1 MKPIMFFR
9 NASGI
14 QALMIRLI
22 GGIILPLAM
31 VGLFGILYG
40 RSTLHDVA
48 MRNAVVISTLKTN
61 MLTSWLEQ
69 RQLEIESIARS
80 QLFTE
85 VTDILETPTT
95 SPSDRAGEY
104 DLLANVV
111 GLHPGKEN
119 PTILSF
125 TLVDTASKRIL
136 AHVPENRAVSIED
149 TEVLSSLAKTKT
161 VFMPYHDEA
170 EGGEGIYLAT
180 PVVTIDGAPP
190 RVVLFIEL
198 ETDMFAD
205 TVSDRTGLGKKG
217 ANYIINEHGT
227 LITPLKETSAFVPII
242 PSKDFIERILAHQKI
257 VSNGTFET
265 DTERPTDT
273 MISYATLP
281 IGWILVTEIPGEE
294 VTGIVNWSFLL
305 VLLIAFIIFAIFLA
319 VVNLLSLVEPLR
331 RAINQLML
339 AGTSLSATSLSV
351 ASSAQNNAAI
361 AEQVAQGAATQS
373 AQAENI
379 SKLISDIALGAQEML
394 ASSEE
399 AAHVAREVSKVT
411 QIAGEKGEQSQES
424 LEQIRKMTNDTASI
438 ARTMGNRSREIR
450 TIVDTITKIAEQTNL
465 LSLNAAIEAAR
476 AGDAGRGFS
485 VVADEIRKLAEQSA
499 SSAEEIKQQ
508 VEKMLVQINDT
519 VFAAEKGLEHADQ
532 NAKIVG
538 EALGELQNVSGAIQ
552 RLSASI
558 KEISSRTGKQTTLVE
573 HVAIGMDAIGEVA
586 EQNAAGAEQLSA
598 STQQQSA
605 ANQEVVAAVQQLQA
619 LSIDLQQLTGGM
631 QKTFEE
637 SRITLED
644 RTHKKPIQAY
654 ILEDREVEKKK

>member
-14 QALMIRLI
+14 QSLMIRLI

-48 MRNAVVISTLKTN
+48 MRNAVVITTLKSN
-61 MLTSWLEQ
+61 MLTSWLDQ
-69 RQLEIESIARS
+69 RQLEIESIAQS
-80 QLFTE
+80 KLFTG
-85 VTDILETPTT
+85 VTQILETST
-95 SPSDRAGEY
+95 STLSGHGDQYG
-104 DLLANVV
+104 LLANMI
-111 GLHPGKEN
+111 GLHPGKGS

-125 TLVDTASKRIL
+125 TIVDTTTQRIL
-136 AHVPENRAVSIED
+136 AHVPENRFIATED
-149 TEVLSSLAKTKT
+149 IARFAAQAKAKTI
-161 VFMPYHDEA
+161 FMPFHNKE
-170 EGGEGIYLAT
+170 ENKEGIYVAT
-180 PVVTIDGAPP
+180 PVSTTDGTPP
-190 RVVLFIEL
+190 HAVLFIEL
-198 ETDMFAD
+198 ETSIF
-205 TVSDRTGLGKKG
+205 TNTITDRTGLGKQG
-217 ANYIINEHGT
+217 SNYLINEQGL
-227 LITPLKETSAFVPII
+227 LITQLEETSSFTPII
-242 PSKDFIERILAHQKI
+242 PSASFIDKILSHQKLAP
-257 VSNGTFET
+257 SGTFDT
-265 DTERPTDT
+265 STERRTDT

-281 IGWILVTEIPGEE
+281 VGWILVTEIPGEE
-294 VTGIVNWSFLL
+294 LTGIVNWSFLL
-305 VLLIAFIIFAIFLA
+305 VLLVAFIIFAIFLA
-319 VVNLLSLVEPLR
+319 VVNLLSLVDPLR
-331 RAINQLML
+331 RAIDQIMF
-339 AGTSLSATSLSV
+339 ASTSLSTTSLHV

-450 TIVDTITKIAEQTNL
+450 TIVETITKIAEQTNL

-499 SSAEEIKQQ
+499 GSAEEIKYQ

-538 EALGELQNVSGAIQ
+538 EALSELQNISSAIQ
-552 RLSASI
+552 HLSASI
-558 KEISSRTGKQTTLVE
+558 KEISSRTEKQTTLVE
-573 HVAIGMDAIGEVA
+573 HVALSMDAIGEVA
-586 EQNAAGAEQLSA
+586 EQNASGAEQLSA

-619 LSIDLQQLTGGM
+619 LSLDLQQITGGI
-631 QKTFEE
+631 TE
-637 SRITLED
+637 TLEQSKKAIED
-644 RTHKKPIQAY
+644 RMHKKPIQAY
-654 ILEDREVEKKK
+654 ILEDKDGLSQK